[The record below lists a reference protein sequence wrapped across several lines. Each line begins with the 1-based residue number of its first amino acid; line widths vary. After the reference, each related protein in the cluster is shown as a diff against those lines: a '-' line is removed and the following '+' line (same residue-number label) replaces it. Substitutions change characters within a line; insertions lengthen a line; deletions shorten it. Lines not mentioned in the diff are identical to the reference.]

1 MNPSNPVLGNQS
13 EIALEYARNLANQGF
28 WGFLTLKYEAGTI
41 VHVRKEENLKPS
53 ELPGKN
59 RGNEY
64 ERNS

>member
-1 MNPSNPVLGNQS
+1 MISPNANAIDYIRALS
-13 EIALEYARNLANQGF
+13 EQRF
-28 WGFLTLKYEAGTI
+28 WGFLTLKYEDGTI
-41 VHVRKEENLKPS
+41 VHVRREENLKPS